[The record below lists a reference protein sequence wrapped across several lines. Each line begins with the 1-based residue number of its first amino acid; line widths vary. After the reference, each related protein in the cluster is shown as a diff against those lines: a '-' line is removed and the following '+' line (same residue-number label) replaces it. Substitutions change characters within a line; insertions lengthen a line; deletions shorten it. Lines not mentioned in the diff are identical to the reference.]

1 MESQSDRI
9 VVSQQADVSIVEFV
23 DSKLLDEVHIVQIG
37 EALAA
42 MVAGEENPLLVVDFS
57 NVAHMSSSALG
68 MLITLHKQVREHGG
82 RVALCNVRP
91 EIYQVFTITKLSD
104 VFQIYDSRTTALA
117 GLA

>member
-9 VVSQQADVSIVEFV
+9 VVSQQAGASIIEFV
-23 DSKLLDEVHIVQIG
+23 DSKLLDEVSIAQIG

-42 MVAGEENPLLVVDFS
+42 MVAGEERPLLVVDFS
-57 NVAHMSSSALG
+57 NVAHMSSSVLG
-68 MLITLHKQVREHGG
+68 MLITLHKQVREHDG
-82 RVALCNVRP
+82 RMALCNVRP
-91 EIYQVFTITKLSD
+91 EIYKVFTITKLSE